1 MPLDRKV
8 IDLNWK
14 VCHGVLYTAA
24 RLSSFGYNHSTICF
38 CGFHMETSEHLFFS
52 CPLARSGID
61 WIQSLLYRAS
71 PCASPFTVR
80 HILFGFDSDEM
91 RSVPR
96 IFVYL
101 LFVCKYLIWVQ
112 RNDYRF
118 RSLRPSAVNLI
129 SGIRARVKFYLPLFF
144 KRFLS
149 SRRRRYF
156 IRQWGGNGTICSFV
170 DSELVISPSF

>member
-1 MPLDRKV
+1 M
-8 IDLNWK
+8 
-14 VCHGVLYTAA
+14 
-24 RLSSFGYNHSTICF
+24 
-38 CGFHMETSEHLFFS
+38 
-52 CPLARSGID
+52 
-61 WIQSLLYRAS
+61 
-71 PCASPFTVR
+71 TVR

-156 IRQWGGNGTICSFV
+156 IRQWGGNGTICSLV